1 MQILYLRLQHNFNQ
15 TFFYGLISRV
25 KWVIQLYHHVIL
37 LFNFTFWCLWSFLFL
52 SLLILSV
59 LLDFLNSRNG
69 YIVKIVLCYCIPFW
83 SGVSIISFTLY
94 SCYYVIKVFFHSIL
108 FIFCY
113 FSVIFTTI
121 SVRINKILFLKIR
134 FAATCWHKHP
144 SNPAS
149 CNADRRPAEPM
160 GARGLLR
167 LDQSPASPLLSGR
180 GRGAGRRAGC
190 AAIDALRLLED
201 TPGSSFLL
209 AAPSPRPS
217 RAAVMVS
224 HSLALPMICF
234 TALWALVGVVAP
246 FLVPKGPNRGWVLGG

>member
-1 MQILYLRLQHNFNQ
+1 
-15 TFFYGLISRV
+15 
-25 KWVIQLYHHVIL
+25 
-37 LFNFTFWCLWSFLFL
+37 
-52 SLLILSV
+52 
-59 LLDFLNSRNG
+59 
-69 YIVKIVLCYCIPFW
+69 
-83 SGVSIISFTLY
+83 
-94 SCYYVIKVFFHSIL
+94 
-108 FIFCY
+108 
-113 FSVIFTTI
+113 
-121 SVRINKILFLKIR
+121 
-134 FAATCWHKHP
+134 
-144 SNPAS
+144 
-149 CNADRRPAEPM
+149 M

-167 LDQSPASPLLSGR
+167 LDQSPASPPLSGR

-246 FLVPKGPNRGWVLGG
+246 FLVPKGPNRGVIVTSLILTAVCCYLLEWKRHRGNGVEAKKTATGPNAGQPPRVSGPSA